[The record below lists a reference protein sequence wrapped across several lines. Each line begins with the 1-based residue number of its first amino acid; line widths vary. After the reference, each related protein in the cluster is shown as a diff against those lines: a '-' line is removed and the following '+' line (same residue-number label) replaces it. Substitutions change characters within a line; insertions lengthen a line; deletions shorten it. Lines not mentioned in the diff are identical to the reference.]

1 MAILPLTNGDDAVD
15 LFADEACDVVQLETL
30 SAEHAL
36 EAVLSALIV
45 VEPHVVEL
53 PKDVEHVIVAPD
65 AARCIKQNL
74 ADGVERS
81 TCGFLQMY
89 DIQTVWLFLF
99 REAKEKEYPC
109 PYTLTPHLRWFCS
122 GQVDLALSKGPI

>member
-65 AARCIKQNL
+65 ATRCIKQNL
-74 ADGVERS
+74 ADGGERS
-81 TCGFLQMY
+81 TC
-89 DIQTVWLFLF
+89 
-99 REAKEKEYPC
+99 E
-109 PYTLTPHLRWFCS
+109 
-122 GQVDLALSKGPI
+122 